1 MAFTKITNTELNSRG
16 CTTLPNQPMISAQA
30 LKQEFDAP
38 AKEIVAPKFN
48 NLIDE
53 LEATTAAA
61 SIGAVAP
68 TGRTGNTVQ
77 ALLNDI
83 SEDIGEAVADAHTH
97 DNKAL
102 LDTYDQTNEDLADA
116 VTKKHSH
123 SNKDLLDT
131 YTQSNSDLA
140 DSVSKKHDHSNKAL
154 LDTYTQSDTDIA
166 DAVSKKHSHVNKATL
181 DLLHTYYQNDVDLTE
196 ASFTVGYRY
205 ANSEFGTAS
214 VGEGYSV
221 IASGD
226 YSHAEGRSTKAE
238 GNYSHAEGSDSKAL
252 ANYSHAEGSATK
264 ATNSAAHAEGEVTEA
279 SGIVSHAEGTSTK
292 AIGRGS
298 HAEGNTTIAGYNY
311 QHVSGR
317 YNNNKS
323 DTLFE
328 IGKGLSSS
336 ARANAFEVYFG
347 GEFSQD
353 DGATKFKFTSNNG
366 VKGYYDENGNFNG
379 FGGDVSG
386 KADKVS
392 GATSGNFAGLDSNG
406 NLTDS
411 GKKASDFLT
420 STDLASYYT
429 KNEVDAVTGDLTDLT
444 TTAKNNLVAAINEA
458 AASGG
463 GGLSDAFQKVKSG
476 VTTLTASGADTL
488 ELKAG
493 SNVTLTPDA
502 SDNSITISASGGG
515 QSTGDMLAA
524 DYDPSYNVKNAGG
537 IPSYVSNAI
546 SGKADSSSLA
556 TVATSGSYNDLS
568 NKPTIPAAQVNS
580 DWNASSGVA
589 QILNKPTIPDVSGK
603 ADKVSGATSGNFAS
617 LDANGN
623 LTDSGSKASDFKAA
637 NAHDAWSDVT
647 SKPFSSV
654 NSGIFDVVNDELRTT
669 QGMVTGI
676 YRSSDDGSASSSG
689 YRAVGFWYLDNT
701 GSLAAYKANVFEVMK
716 QTATATSYTFT
727 NTPTNTN
734 KMIDVYSSIYGE
746 VPTSVTTPTDTS
758 VTVTFAESKSRT
770 VAITLI

>member
-61 SIGAVAP
+61 SIGVVAP

-83 SEDIGEAVADAHTH
+83 SADIGEAVADAHTH

-140 DSVSKKHDHSNKAL
+140 D
-154 LDTYTQSDTDIA
+154 
-166 DAVSKKHSHVNKATL
+166 AVSKKHEHSNKTVLDKFGESSGQPTYDGNVIGDTSDKLSGIRGVTSGLDGAVVYQQTKDGINWENKVAYVKGFDDKADKVTSATSGNFAGL
-181 DLLHTYYQNDVDLTE
+181 DSNGNLTD
-196 ASFTVGYRY
+196 
-205 ANSEFGTAS
+205 
-214 VGEGYSV
+214 
-221 IASGD
+221 SG
-226 YSHAEGRSTKAE
+226 
-238 GNYSHAEGSDSKAL
+238 SKASDFL
-252 ANYSHAEGSATK
+252 T
-264 ATNSAAHAEGEVTEA
+264 
-279 SGIVSHAEGTSTK
+279 
-292 AIGRGS
+292 
-298 HAEGNTTIAGYNY
+298 
-311 QHVSGR
+311 QH
-317 YNNNKS
+317 
-323 DTLFE
+323 
-328 IGKGLSSS
+328 
-336 ARANAFEVYFG
+336 
-347 GEFSQD
+347 QD
-353 DGATKFKFTSNNG
+353 IT
-366 VKGYYDENGNFNG
+366 
-379 FGGDVSG
+379 G

-392 GATSGNFAGLDSNG
+392 SATNGNFAGLDSNG

-429 KNEVDAVTGDLTDLT
+429 KTEVDAVTGDLTDLT

-458 AASGG
+458 AASG

-524 DYDPSYNVKNAGG
+524 DYDSSYNVKNAGG
-537 IPSYVSNAI
+537 IPGYVSTAI
-546 SGKADSSSLA
+546 SGKADSSSLATVATSGSYNDLSNKPTIPDAQIQSDWTQTTTTAKDYIKNKPSLA

-617 LDANGN
+617 LNSSGN
-623 LTDSGSKASDFKAA
+623 LADSGYKASDFIDTYLEQTVSTTA
-637 NAHDAWSDVT
+637 NAD
-647 SKPFSSV
+647 
-654 NSGIFDVVNDELRTT
+654 TT
-669 QGMVTGI
+669 V
-676 YRSSDDGSASSSG
+676 
-689 YRAVGFWYLDNT
+689 
-701 GSLAAYKANVFEVMK
+701 
-716 QTATATSYTFT
+716 TFT
-727 NTPTNTN
+727 NNAITNDSV
-734 KMIDVYSSIYGE
+734 IDVFAGRSSGDVSGSQNAFPYKSIYVDGTNHTCTI
-746 VPTSVTTPTDTS
+746 VFPALDTS
-758 VTVTFAESKSRT
+758 ISMKVRIYIK
-770 VAITLI
+770 